1 MRVALGAAVLGLMLA
16 GCGGGSSAPAA
27 PQLPSTTVCGA
38 QCDRSQEA
46 AANGPKKPIP
56 VQISVPFTVT
66 DATGVVQG
74 QVTFTKITVDPPCTT
89 IYGKVDPPKG
99 HYLGITSTVATSP
112 DINFNGLGA
121 PNGYDF
127 DVIGSDGFTQTANTQ
142 TGTCYPDA
150 QTYRVNTL
158 QPNSKYQGV
167 TLLDVPDTSGTLVFR
182 PHFQTT
188 LPGWAIAYTPSAP
201 TTTSEPTT
209 SEPTTAPTTTRAPP
223 TTTRAP
229 ATTTRAPATTTQAP
243 ALKPNSTAGCAAR
256 AMAAGKFDP
265 SCPEYQG
272 YLDPG
277 GPGRG
282 PTSGDLQHQYGCQQG
297 YIPRSQC

>member
-1 MRVALGAAVLGLMLA
+1 MRIALGAAALGLVLA
-16 GCGGGSSAPAA
+16 GCGSGSSAPAA

-38 QCDRSQEA
+38 QCDRGQEA
-46 AANGPKKPIP
+46 AANAPKGPIP
-56 VQISVPFTVT
+56 VQIGVPFTVT
-66 DATGVVQG
+66 DTTGVVQG

-99 HYLGITSTVATSP
+99 HYLGINSTVATSP

-201 TTTSEPTT
+201 TTTYEPTT
-209 SEPTTAPTTTRAPP
+209 EPTTAP

-243 ALKPNSTAGCAAR
+243 ASKPNSTAGCAAR